1 VRKYRKAVA
10 AAGLALTGV
19 LLAGCFGDTQAKT
32 VSENLSAEA
41 DSFNV
46 TRRVVFVNGITD
58 KAVLTIEG
66 LCSINDSGTQ
76 LEVTCKVGDD
86 AYKKH
91 FLGRSDNMTYFA
103 EQIDANNVDPF
114 HYKVVLRPEALI
126 PDFDLQ
132 TSGNTEPTFP
142 PKPGG

>member
-1 VRKYRKAVA
+1 MKNKVRNIT
-10 AAGLALTGV
+10 AGVVLALTGT

-32 VSENLSAEA
+32 VSENLSKEA

-46 TRRVVFVNGITD
+46 ERRVVFVNGITD
-58 KAVLTIEG
+58 KALLTIEG
-66 LCSINDSGTQ
+66 KCSINDQVHQ
-76 LEVTCKVGDD
+76 LEVTCKIGPD
-86 AYKKH
+86 AYRKH

-103 EQIDANNVDPF
+103 EQIESNNVDPF
-114 HYKVVLRPEALI
+114 HSKIVVRPEALI

-132 TSGNTEPTFP
+132 TSGNTDPA